1 MQERREYPAAMTV
14 RVRITVGCTLPM
26 RIPTDQ
32 RAATNTGFSR
42 LRARWRAEASARQAR
57 SKALLGDV
65 RVKAAPVLRRFG
77 AREAVIFGSVSA
89 GTARADSDID
99 LVVLG
104 TDPSRYWELR
114 RELEAA
120 LGRPLDLL
128 TEADDDRFVAKAR
141 ARGKVIHAAEF

>member
-1 MQERREYPAAMTV
+1 MDTPGKQTAQAKFDTS
-14 RVRITVGCTLPM
+14 
-26 RIPTDQ
+26 
-32 RAATNTGFSR
+32 RAQ
-42 LRARWRAEASARQAR
+42 ARWRAEASARQAR
-57 SKALLGDV
+57 SVALLADV

-77 AREAVIFGSVSA
+77 AREAVVFGSLVT

-104 TDPSRYWELR
+104 TDPFAYWDLR

-120 LGRPLDLL
+120 LGRALDLF

-141 ARGKVIHAAEF
+141 ARGEVIYAAEP